1 MKMLDTETDI
11 EPQGPKPAV
20 PGAIDRARELMG
32 YVSSLDA
39 AATLAQRQDLLHKL
53 VPRADAALRDLAGIY
68 RDAPQPMGAH
78 EREALAVARALA
90 VALARAYKSA
100 ALQSKGKVA
109 LAIFNAM
116 TYIADAMRGSYYTYS
131 KVPDGTWREMNE
143 LFQLAQQK
151 GLANTVAR
159 AESGMSIGD
168 YYGECLL
175 LSLTDPYRLARGE
188 LAAIVAL
195 LRARKLPISLGK
207 EAPDTRATAHFI
219 AGDADTPPRPLRDVD
234 ADSLPPA
241 AYIFDTTALVDRLR
255 AGLEGEPAE
264 SRALVAKL
272 VGLWENPPKRVFQR
286 DPAQGSVAIC
296 IGVKPIAH
304 FVAHDAEVDGEA
316 EHEALRK
323 GITMPL
329 KALPED
335 ESGVA
340 IPIHEW
346 ALINL
351 SAGGARV
358 RRTTSTN
365 YPVTVGEVAGIRA
378 PGKVLWTIGVTR
390 WVTGLD
396 DGTLEF
402 GVQFFANAVCAVWIK
417 EAASR
422 GRKLGL
428 LVAEGE
434 DNAEESLLAP
444 PGTYAEL
451 ADFEL
456 RGEGFV
462 SRVRAARLV
471 ERNSRFDL
479 FRVAAV

>member
-1 MKMLDTETDI
+1 MLDTETEI
-11 EPQGPKPAV
+11 EPQAPNPAV

-32 YVSSLDA
+32 YVASLEA
-39 AATLAQRQDLLHKL
+39 APTFAQRQELLTKL
-53 VPRADAALRDLAGIY
+53 TPRADAALRDLAGMY
-68 RDAPQPMGAH
+68 RDAPQPMEAR

-90 VALARAYKSA
+90 LALARAYKSA
-100 ALQSKGKVA
+100 AMQSKSKVA
-109 LAIFNAM
+109 LPIFKAM

-131 KVPDGTWREMNE
+131 KMPDGTWREMNE
-143 LFQLAQQK
+143 LFHLAQQK
-151 GLANTVAR
+151 AVATLVAS

-168 YYGECLL
+168 YYGESLL

-188 LAAIVAL
+188 LGAIVSL

-234 ADSLPPA
+234 PATLPES
-241 AYIFDTTALVDRLR
+241 AYIFDTTALVDQLR
-255 AGLEGEPAE
+255 AGQENEPAE

-272 VGLWENPPKRVFQR
+272 LGLWENPPKRVFHR

-304 FVAHDAEVDGEA
+304 FVAHEAEADGEA
-316 EHEALRK
+316 EQEALRK

-358 RRTTSTN
+358 RRTSSTN
-365 YPVTVGEVAGIRA
+365 YPVSVGEVAGIRA

-390 WVTGLD
+390 WVTGLE

-402 GVQFFANAVCAVWIK
+402 GVQFFANAVCAVWVK

-428 LVAEGE
+428 LVSEG
-434 DNAEESLLAP
+434 DDHAEESLLTP
-444 PGTYAEL
+444 PGTFAEL

-479 FRVAAV
+479 FRVVAV